1 MPRPLPPPGFR
12 LDINGLRAW
21 AVLAVVLFHLG
32 VPGLEGGFVGVD
44 AFFVI
49 SGYLMTGL
57 LLKGLDA
64 GRIDVTG
71 FLLARAR
78 RILPALLLLCL
89 SLLALGA
96 LVLLPLDY
104 KRLAAHSL
112 ATVGFLSN
120 HKYWGEA
127 GYFDA
132 SSHEKW
138 LLHSWSLSVEWQ
150 FYLVLPLIFWAI
162 CKLGGGRRWLW
173 LVLGT
178 LTSASLAASVWLS
191 LKDTTAAYYG
201 LHSRAWELLLG
212 GLALTLPSWRTG
224 QERLRLALE
233 LTGVVLLLGSV
244 LLINGRMPWPGL
256 PALLPTLGTVA
267 VLVAARQASPFTAPA
282 LLQYLGS
289 RSYSIYLWHWPA
301 CVVLNYLGLERQP
314 LPQLAA
320 LGATLLLGEISW
332 RTAEQAAGQRLGRLA
347 RGQAG
352 ARLALATALPVL
364 LAAGLWLAQGW
375 PGRFDPRAEQLAAAS
390 EDRSARARACH
401 AHEDPRSPMCQHGEG
416 PPAVVLLGDSHAAS
430 LVSAVQ
436 GALPPGRSLLQLTYS
451 GCPYVQDARF
461 DTPWAAP
468 KYDCP
473 AFNRWARDTIAAL
486 APDVGVI
493 LVSRYASRALGANE
507 DPPGEQQARIDFP
520 STGPVDPDRLGRYA
534 AQITRDACELATQ
547 RPVWMVRPIPEIGHH
562 VPHLMSRRMAMG
574 RPPELSLPLRAYR
587 ARNGWIWQAQDHAA
601 QRCGVRVIDP
611 TSLLCDA
618 QRCFT
623 SYQGRPV
630 YIDDNHLSEFGNT
643 LLMPLFRSALQ
654 ESSSIALR

>member
-1 MPRPLPPPGFR
+1 MLRPAPQPGFR

-32 VPGLEGGFVGVD
+32 VPGLGGGFVGVD

-57 LLKGLDA
+57 LLKGLEA
-64 GRIDVTG
+64 GRIDVRG

-89 SLLALGA
+89 SLLALGS

-112 ATVGFLSN
+112 ATLGFFSN

-150 FYLVLPLIFWAI
+150 FYLLLPLIFWTI
-162 CKLGGGRRWLW
+162 CRLGGRRRSLW
-173 LVLGT
+173 LVLG
-178 LTSASLAASVWLS
+178 ALAAVSLVTSVWLS
-191 LKDTTAAYYG
+191 AKHPTAAYYG
-201 LHSRAWELLLG
+201 LHSRAWEMLLG
-212 GLALTLPSWRTG
+212 GLLLALPSWRAS

-233 LTGVVLLLGSV
+233 LAGIVLLVGSA
-244 LLINGRMPWPGL
+244 LLINGGMPWPGL
-256 PALLPTLGTVA
+256 PALLPTLGTA
-267 VLVAARQASPFTAPA
+267 AILVAGRQASPFTAPA

-301 CVVLNYLGLERQP
+301 CVLLNYLGQERQP
-314 LPQLAA
+314 LSQLAA
-320 LGATLLLGEISW
+320 LLATLLLSEISW
-332 RTAEQAAGQRLGRLA
+332 RVAEQTAGQRLGRLE
-347 RGQAG
+347 RRRAG
-352 ARLALATALPVL
+352 ASLALATALPVL
-364 LAAGLWLAQGW
+364 LAAALWLAQGW
-375 PGRFDPRAEQLAAAS
+375 PGRFDPKAEQLAAAS
-390 EDRSARARACH
+390 EDRSARAKACH
-401 AHEDPRSPMCQHGEG
+401 AHADPLSPMCQHGEG
-416 PPAVVLLGDSHAAS
+416 PPALVLLGDSHAAA

-436 GALPPGRSLLQLTYS
+436 GALPPGRSLLQLSYS

-486 APDVGVI
+486 PPDVGVI
-493 LVSRYASRALGANE
+493 LASRYASRALGANE
-507 DPPGEQQARIDFP
+507 DAPDEQRARIDFP
-520 STGPVDPDRLGRYA
+520 ATGPADPDRLGRFA
-534 AQITRDACELATQ
+534 AQITRDTCELAAQ

-562 VPHLMSRRMAMG
+562 VPHLMSRRLAMG
-574 RPPELSLPLRAYR
+574 QAPELDLPLPAYR
-587 ARNGWIWQAQDHAA
+587 ARNAWIWQAQDQAVR
-601 QRCGVRVIDP
+601 RCGARLIDP
-611 TSLLCDA
+611 TSFLCDA
-618 QRCFT
+618 QRCI
-623 SYQGRPV
+623 SSLQGRPL
-630 YIDDNHLSEFGNT
+630 YIDDNHLSEFGNAQ
-643 LLMPLFRSALQ
+643 LVPLFRSALQ
-654 ESSSIALR
+654 ESSSVALR